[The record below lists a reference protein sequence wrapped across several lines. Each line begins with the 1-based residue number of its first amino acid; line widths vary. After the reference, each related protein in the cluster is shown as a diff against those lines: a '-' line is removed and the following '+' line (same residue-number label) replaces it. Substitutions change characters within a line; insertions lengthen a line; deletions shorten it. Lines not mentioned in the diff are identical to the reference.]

1 MKKTGR
7 PGKND
12 ANRECK
18 DGILK
23 ATTALIEEIGADSIT
38 VRKVIEK
45 ADVSTGTFYHYFSDK
60 NDLMMAFVRE
70 ESFDGFELVTPPDDV
85 AGRQAELYMH
95 LINRYQALGK
105 DFMKQFY
112 TTDNQALSAYLDEED
127 GRFSEGTVMARS
139 EKELE
144 ICAQRGHLPA
154 TADLHLLAMDVC
166 TIVKGCVFEW
176 CLTRD
181 RIDIQETL
189 HRILRLYFASLVHDA
204 GDAD

>member
-1 MKKTGR
+1 MKKSGR

-12 ANRECK
+12 ENRACK
-18 DGILK
+18 DAILK
-23 ATTALIEEIGADSIT
+23 ATTSLIEEIGADAVTI
-38 VRKVIEK
+38 RKVIEK
-45 ADVSTGTFYHYFSDK
+45 ADVSTGTFYHYFADK

-70 ESFDGFELVTPPDDV
+70 ESFDGFALQTPIQDV

-105 DFMKQFY
+105 DFMKRFY

-127 GRFSEGTVMARS
+127 GHFADGTIMARS

-144 ICAQRGHLPA
+144 LSAAQGCLSA
-154 TADLHLLAMDVC
+154 SADLHLIAMDVC

-176 CLTRD
+176 CLTKEYVE
-181 RIDIQETL
+181 IPETL
-189 HRILRLYFASLVHDA
+189 SRILRHYFTSLM
-204 GDAD
+204 ADCEVV